1 MALEPARAPEHLTTP
16 RMRAESVRAGH
27 LDGLARIMGPP
38 AFGRTMGGVKPREQV
53 AADIERLGAHWET
66 LGFGL
71 WSFFIGEELVARGGL
86 MPADVDGE
94 PAVEVAW
101 GVHPDHWGKGL
112 ATEIGAAS
120 LEVAWRDL
128 RLSEVV
134 AFTLPH
140 NVPSRRVMEK
150 LGMTYTGDT
159 IHAGMP
165 HVLYRLPATVN
176 GA

>member
-1 MALEPARAPEHLTTP
+1 MALEPGRAPEHLTTA
-16 RMRAESVRAGH
+16 RMRGESVREAH
-27 LDGLARIMGPP
+27 LDGLARIMGEP
-38 AFGRTMGGVKPREQV
+38 AFGRTMGGIKSRERV
-53 AADIERLGAHWET
+53 AEDIARFREHWEIH
-66 LGFGL
+66 GFGL
-71 WSFFIGEELVARGGL
+71 WSFFMGDELVARGGL

-101 GVHPDHWGKGL
+101 GVHPDHWGQGL

-140 NVPSRRVMEK
+140 NAPSRRVMEK
-150 LGMTYTGDT
+150 LGMTHTGDT

-165 HVLYRLPATVN
+165 HVVYRLRPITN

>member
-1 MALEPARAPEHLTTP
+1 MALERDGAPEYLTTP
-16 RMRAESVRAGH
+16 RLRGESVRAEH
-27 LDGLARIMGPP
+27 LDGLARILGHPD
-38 AFGRTMGGVKPREQV
+38 FGRTMGGVKSREQV
-53 AADIERLGAHWET
+53 AAEIPRLRAHWET
-66 LGFGL
+66 HGFGL
-71 WSFFIGEELVARGGL
+71 WSFFSGDDLVARGGL
-86 MPADVDGE
+86 MPTDIEGE

-101 GVHPDHWGKGL
+101 GVHPDRWGEGL
-112 ATEIGAAS
+112 GTEIGAAS

-140 NVPSRRVMEK
+140 NAPSRRVMEK

-159 IHAGMP
+159 VHAGLP
-165 HVLYRLPATVN
+165 HVLYRLRATTN

>member
-1 MALEPARAPEHLTTP
+1 MALEPERAPVELTTARMRGESVRPEHL
-16 RMRAESVRAGH
+16 E
-27 LDGLARIMGPP
+27 GLARIMGHP
-38 AFGRTMGGVKPREQV
+38 AFGRTMGGVKTQAQV
-53 AADIERLGAHWET
+53 AADIVVFGAHWDT
-66 LGFGL
+66 HGFGL
-71 WSFFIGEELVARGGL
+71 WSFFIGDELVARGGL
-86 MPADVDGE
+86 MPADIDGE
-94 PAVEVAW
+94 PGVEVAW

-112 ATEIGAAS
+112 ATELGAAS

-140 NVPSRRVMEK
+140 NGPSRRVMEK

-159 IHAGMP
+159 THAGMP
-165 HVLYRLPATVN
+165 HVLYRRRATTN